1 MGVLE
6 WLRSRSPQAAKCI
19 MVAGGAVI
27 LFGFMFYTD
36 EVHMS
41 QTPFRL
47 GSYVPDD
54 DAESNMV
61 SPRQDQSRRK
71 ALLEEYCQKNSSS
84 DMSPRRMGNFFVSDR
99 YKVLY
104 CKVARTGSTTTS
116 ALLYNLEFGTNFT
129 QQEYLEHQ
137 GGTPILKRLT
147 SYTKDEQMLRLKTYK
162 KLLVVRNPLERLV
175 SAYLFFFGGKDY
187 FVGKTRHVLY
197 NQHYQDML
205 ETIDWK
211 IPHTEDYGVIQTT
224 NEKYHVI
231 PFLAFIRAVTEDTG
245 RWENEHWALMSNYC
259 PPCQVHFD
267 FIAHTETLA
276 KDLNIFF
283 QNAGVTGR
291 ENVFPHV
298 KTRLGKR
305 NMLDLYRQ
313 IPIKDIQRIGRKY
326 APDFDMFGYSLEDS
340 FLQLLST

>member
-187 FVGKTRHVLY
+187 FVGTRRQVRY
-197 NQHYQDML
+197 NKYYQDML
-205 ETIDWK
+205 ETIGWNTST
-211 IPHTEDYGVIQTT
+211 TESC
-224 NEKYHVI
+224 NRRH
-231 PFLAFIRAVTEDTG
+231 R
-245 RWENEHWALMSNYC
+245 
-259 PPCQVHFD
+259 
-267 FIAHTETLA
+267 
-276 KDLNIFF
+276 
-283 QNAGVTGR
+283 
-291 ENVFPHV
+291 
-298 KTRLGKR
+298 
-305 NMLDLYRQ
+305 
-313 IPIKDIQRIGRKY
+313 
-326 APDFDMFGYSLEDS
+326 
-340 FLQLLST
+340 